1 MALKDY
7 KISDST
13 ISQQGVVSAPD
24 RLTGTAQENKAV
36 FDRLVSYA
44 VRQAMNPVLDLLA
57 GPGGA
62 AEIGAEGG
70 GTVQDFLDSAVSSG
84 DILSIR
90 LNDDNQ
96 IEVETQEGSWVLTAS
111 GGHIILNSAGAELP
125 QRARLQFLGTQ
136 VTDDGEKTVVQGLT
150 GPQGEKGD
158 TGETGPQ
165 GPQGVQGPMGKVFVP
180 SLSSEG
186 VLSWQLSDTG
196 VAPAARSIRGPQG
209 VQGIQGIQGPAG
221 SQGPKGET
229 GAQGAKGEK
238 GDKGDPGA
246 QGLTGPQGPQGI
258 QGLPGEDGAQGPQGP
273 RGIQGLTGPAGPTG
287 AQGPAGPQGERG
299 PAGADGRSFTVL
311 ALYPTLLELQQDHPA
326 GEAGDAYAVG
336 SSAENTVYIW
346 DTEEAAW
353 ADIGPIQGPQ
363 GPAGPQGI
371 QGPKGDTGAQG
382 PEGIQGPQGE
392 TGAQGPA
399 GPAGT
404 AATIQVGTV
413 SAGEAGSAPVITNSG
428 TASAAVFDFVIPRGE
443 TGETG
448 PQGEEGPQGPPGQT
462 GPQGPQGIQGPQGE
476 QGIQGPQ
483 GEQGPQGTPT
493 TVNGKSGESITL
505 TAADVGAAPASHA
518 QDSAIHVTQA
528 DKTAWNAKG
537 GKVRETSLQTTTSW
551 TSQSTTAGTEYY
563 QQAVT
568 VTGLTAT
575 QQVDIS
581 LDADGLNQL
590 LTDGVTALWAENTGG
605 ACVIKAL
612 GAAPT
617 VALTLHLTLTEVS
630 ST

>member
-1 MALKDY
+1 MALQDY
-7 KISDST
+7 KISDGD
-13 ISQQGVVSAPD
+13 IAQQGVVSAPD

-36 FDRLVSYA
+36 FDKLVSYSI
-44 VRQAMNPVLDLLA
+44 RQALNPILDLLA
-57 GPGGA
+57 GSGGA

-70 GTVQDFLDSAVSSG
+70 GTVQDILDSAVSSG
-84 DILSIR
+84 DILAIR
-90 LNDDNQ
+90 LNSDNQ

-111 GGHIILNSAGAELP
+111 GGHIILDSAGTELP
-125 QRARLQFLGTQ
+125 QRARLQFLDTQ
-136 VTDDGEKTVVQGLT
+136 VADDGEKTVVRGIT
-150 GPQGEKGD
+150 GPKGEKGD

-180 SLSSEG
+180 TLTGEG
-186 VLSWQLSDTG
+186 VLSWQLQDTG
-196 VAPAARSIRGPQG
+196 SAPAPRSIRGPQG

-229 GAQGAKGEK
+229 GPQGAKGEK
-238 GDKGDPGA
+238 GEKGDPGS
-246 QGLTGPQGPQGI
+246 QGPAGAQGPQGI

-273 RGIQGLTGPAGPTG
+273 RGIQGLTGPAGPAG
-287 AQGPAGPQGERG
+287 SQGPAGPQGPRG
-299 PAGADGRSFTVL
+299 PAGADGSSFTVL
-311 ALYPTLLELQQDHPA
+311 ALFPTLLELQQDHPA

-363 GPAGPQGI
+363 GPEGPQGI

-392 TGAQGPA
+392 TGSQGPA

-413 SAGEAGSAPVITNSG
+413 SAGEAGSAPSVTNSG
-428 TASAAVFDFVIPRGE
+428 TASAAVFDFVIPKGE
-443 TGETG
+443 QGAQG
-448 PQGEEGPQGPPGQT
+448 PQGETGPQGPPGQT

-493 TVNGKSGESITL
+493 TVNGKSGASITL
-505 TAADVGAAPASHA
+505 SAADVGAAPASHA

-537 GKVRETSLQTTTSW
+537 EKAQTADVPTTTAW
-551 TSQSTTAGTEYY
+551 TSQTTAAGTEYWE
-563 QQAVT
+563 QSVT
-568 VTGLTAT
+568 VPGLTAT

-590 LTDGVTALWAENTGG
+590 LEDGVTALWAENTDG